1 MRYNTPMPQHA
12 PALRWI
18 DSQASAMTDQLI
30 RWSNINSNSHDLA
43 GLARMR
49 DALEATLNALAPGV
63 QRIPLSPATEID
75 SSGNITTHPV
85 GDALRL
91 IQRPDAPVRVLLSI
105 HYDTVYGPN
114 HPFQRAEIIADDT
127 LRGPGVIDAKG
138 GIVVM
143 LTALAALERTDLAKH
158 IGWEILLNPD
168 EEIGSPG
175 SAALLREAA
184 ARNHVGL
191 VFEPALRDGSLVGQR
206 KGSGNFTAVVRGRA
220 AHAGR
225 DFANGRSA
233 ILALTDFIARADAA
247 QEGMPPDVTINCGR
261 IEGGGPTNIV
271 PDLAI
276 GRWNVRV
283 STADEQHIVE
293 QTFRAIADHVSQR
306 DGITVSLHGGF
317 SSPPKPLDAR
327 SAHLMDAILACAAD
341 LGLSLTHAPSGGSCD
356 GNKLAAAG
364 LPVVDS
370 LGPVGGDLH
379 SDREFLRVS
388 SLVERAKLT
397 ALILMKLASG
407 EMAPPA

>member
-1 MRYNTPMPQHA
+1 
-12 PALRWI
+12 
-18 DSQASAMTDQLI
+18 
-30 RWSNINSNSHDLA
+30 
-43 GLARMR
+43 
-49 DALEATLNALAPGV
+49 
-63 QRIPLSPATEID
+63 
-75 SSGNITTHPV
+75 
-85 GDALRL
+85 
-91 IQRPDAPVRVLLSI
+91 LSI

-114 HPFQRAEIIADDT
+114 HPFQRAEMIADDT

-143 LTALAALERTDLAKH
+143 LTALAALERTDFAKK

-206 KGSGNFTAVVRGRA
+206 KGSGNLTAVVRGRA

-225 DFANGRSA
+225 DFAHGRSA
-233 ILALTDFIARADAA
+233 ILALADFIARADAA
-247 QEGMPPDVTINCGR
+247 QKDMPPGVTISCGR

-283 STADEQHIVE
+283 TTAEEQHAVE
-293 QTFRAIADHVSQR
+293 QTFRAIANEVARR
-306 DGITVSLHGGF
+306 DGITVALHGGF
-317 SSPPKPLDAR
+317 SSPPKPLDPR
-327 SAHLMDAILACAAD
+327 SAHLMNAILTCAAD
-341 LGLSLTHAPSGGSCD
+341 LGLALTHAPSGGSCD

-379 SDREFLRVS
+379 SEREFLRVS

-397 ALILMKLASG
+397 AFVLLKLACGDISL
-407 EMAPPA
+407 PA

>member
-1 MRYNTPMPQHA
+1 MPDHA
-12 PALRWI
+12 PALDWI
-18 DSQASAMTDQLI
+18 DSQSRAMTDQLI
-30 RWSNINSNSHDLA
+30 RWSNISSNSHDLP

-49 DALEATLNALAPGV
+49 DALESTLAAFSPDV
-63 QRIPLSPATEID
+63 HRIPLPPASEID
-75 SSGNITTHPV
+75 SSGNVTKHPL

-91 IQRPDAPVRVLLSI
+91 IQRPDAPLRVLLSI
-105 HYDTVYGPN
+105 HYDTVYGPS
-114 HPFQRAEIIADDT
+114 HPFQRAEMIADDT

-143 LTALAALERTDLAKH
+143 LTALAALERTDVAQN

-206 KGSGNFTAVVRGRA
+206 KGSGNFTAVIRGRA

-225 DFANGRSA
+225 DFAAGRSA
-233 ILALTDFIARADAA
+233 ILALADLIARADAA
-247 QEGMPPDVTINCGR
+247 QKDMPKDVTINCGR

-283 STADEQHIVE
+283 SSADEQHRVE
-293 QTFRAIADHVSQR
+293 QAFRAIADEVARR
-306 DGITVSLHGGF
+306 DGITVELHGGF
-317 SSPPKPLDAR
+317 SSPPKPLDPR
-327 SAHLMDAILACAAD
+327 SAHLLNDILACAKD
-341 LGLSLTHAPSGGSCD
+341 LGLPLTHAPSGGTCD

-397 ALILMKLASG
+397 ALVLMKLASG
-407 EMAPPA
+407 EIASPPR